1 MLEVALA
8 PPGPVVVVVTLEL
21 ATVMVVGGEPIA
33 DARAE
38 VEIATEQ
45 PVGHPAAAL
54 EYLAGAEELAGADEL
69 GPALE

>member
-8 PPGPVVVVVTLEL
+8 PPGPVVAVATPEL
-21 ATVMVVGGEPIA
+21 ATVVVVDGAPMA

-38 VEIATEQ
+38 VEVATEQ

-69 GPALE
+69 GAALE